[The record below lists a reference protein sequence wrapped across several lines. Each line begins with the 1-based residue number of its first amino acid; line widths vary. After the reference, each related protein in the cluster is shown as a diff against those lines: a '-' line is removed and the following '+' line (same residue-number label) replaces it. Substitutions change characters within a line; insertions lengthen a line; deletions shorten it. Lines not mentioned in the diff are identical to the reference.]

1 MRVSRRTFTTL
12 AATAA
17 LARLAT
23 TARAADAKL
32 PMIIDTHQHLWDLTK
47 FKLPWLSDTGPLARS
62 FVTKDYL
69 AATAGLDVQAVYM
82 EVDVSPEQRLAEAE
96 YVVGLTKDK
105 ANLTIAAVVGG
116 LPGDAEFAK
125 YVAAIAKMPQVKGV
139 RQVLHGG
146 LPKGACLEDAF
157 VRDVQLLGD
166 NGLRFDLCM
175 RPAELGDGLKLAKL
189 CPQTRFVVDHCGN
202 ADPKAFLKNFGDA
215 KPEHDADEWRRSMDA
230 LAKQANIICK
240 ISGIVARVPKEWS
253 SETLAPIVNHCLDAF
268 GPERVV
274 FGSDW
279 PVCLMGAPLRAWVDA
294 LAEIIADRPAEE
306 QQKLW
311 HANAR
316 KFYSL

>member
-1 MRVSRRTFTTL
+1 MIVSRRTFTILT
-12 AATAA
+12 AATAF
-17 LARLAT
+17 ARVAP
-23 TARAADAKL
+23 AYAAPKL

-47 FKLPWLSDTGPLARS
+47 FKLPWLEGNGPLARS

-69 AATAGLDVQAVYM
+69 EATAGLDVQAVYM
-82 EVDVSPEQRLAEAE
+82 EVDVTPEQRLAEAE
-96 YVVGLTKDK
+96 YVVGLTRDK
-105 ANLTIAAVVGG
+105 ANLTVAAVVGG
-116 LPGDAEFAK
+116 HPGEAEFAK
-125 YVAAIAKMPQVKGV
+125 YVAALKKMPQVKGV

-146 LPKGACLEDAF
+146 LPQGACLEDAF

-166 NGLRFDLCM
+166 KGLSFDLCM

-189 CPQTRFVVDHCGN
+189 CPQTRFIVDHCGN
-202 ADPKAFLKNFGDA
+202 ADPKAFLKDAGDA
-215 KPEHDADEWRRSMDA
+215 KPEHEADAWRRSMDS
-230 LAKQANIICK
+230 LAKQSNIICK

-253 SETLAPIVNHCLDAF
+253 SDMLAPIVNHCLNAF
-268 GPERVV
+268 GPDRVV

-294 LAEIIADRPAEE
+294 LAEIIADRPAEQRE
-306 QQKLW
+306 KLW